1 MPDTND
7 QNLGAKIQAE
17 RVQRLARIGL
27 RPEDVKAP
35 PIVVA
40 SGQRFVFS
48 QENPAANLWLKPLS
62 APQSLEELKEI
73 AGVPNR
79 VFEHNNS
86 KHLTVHADAQNA
98 ALSAGEPYMLTDE
111 NSLARRV
118 AANLVYGYADPAYAA
133 QPEVQAL
140 TQVMCSALEGQ
151 YAVVGTDLTVQNG
164 AVVDLGTNPVVQFD
178 SITIYGT
185 GQIIVHQNQKVQ
197 AGTVTWLAS

>member
-1 MPDTND
+1 MSDTND
-7 QNLGAKIQAE
+7 PNLAARIQSE

-48 QENPAANLWLKPLS
+48 QENPAANLWLKRLP

-79 VFEHNNS
+79 VFEHNNT
-86 KHLTVHADAQNA
+86 KQLTVHADLQNA
-98 ALSAGEPYMLTDE
+98 ALDSSQPFTLSDP
-111 NSLARRV
+111 NSIARRV
-118 AANLVYGYADPAYAA
+118 AANLVYGYADPAYVS
-133 QPEVQAL
+133 QPQVQTL
-140 TQVMCSALEGQ
+140 TQVMCAAMEGQ
-151 YAVVGTDLTVQNG
+151 YAVVGTDLVVQNG
-164 AVVDLGTNPVVQFD
+164 AVVDLGPNPVVQFD
-178 SITIYGT
+178 TITIHGS

-197 AGTVTWLAS
+197 AGTVKWIAA